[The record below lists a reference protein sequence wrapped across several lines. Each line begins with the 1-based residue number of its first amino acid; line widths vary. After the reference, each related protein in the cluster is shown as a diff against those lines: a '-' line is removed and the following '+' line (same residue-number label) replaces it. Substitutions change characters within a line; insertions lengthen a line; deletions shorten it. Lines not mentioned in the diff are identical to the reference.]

1 MFNII
6 KLCFTDSEKLF
17 KTVKNRSFEQDFKY
31 FALVL
36 LLPLMFTLVV
46 AAFLL
51 NMFFIIS
58 NLMPSGIRLFN
69 VFWFFGFFGPLAL
82 FGAGLAVYALFLV
95 GAFIASAA
103 VHFGVQISGGKGK
116 YEKTYKAYVYGTT
129 PFVVFFWLPF
139 INFVF
144 FLWSWY
150 LNVKGLSKFH
160 KMPANRAFFATLLP
174 VLTMVAVFV
183 VLMY

>member
-1 MFNII
+1 MFDII

-17 KTVKNRSFEQDFKY
+17 KTVKNRNFEQDFKY
-31 FALVL
+31 FAFVL
-36 LLPLMFTLVV
+36 LLPLIFTVMVV
-46 AAFLL
+46 AFLL

-58 NLMPSGIRLFN
+58 NLIPSGIRLFN
-69 VFWFFGFFGPLAL
+69 VFWFFASFGPLAL
-82 FGAGLAVYALFLV
+82 FGVGLMVYAFLLA
-95 GAFIASAA
+95 GGFIVSAII
-103 VHFGVQISGGKGK
+103 HFGVQISGGKDG

-160 KMPANRAFFATLLP
+160 KISVHRAFFATLLP
-174 VLTMVAVFV
+174 VLIMVAGLVALV
-183 VLMY
+183 Y